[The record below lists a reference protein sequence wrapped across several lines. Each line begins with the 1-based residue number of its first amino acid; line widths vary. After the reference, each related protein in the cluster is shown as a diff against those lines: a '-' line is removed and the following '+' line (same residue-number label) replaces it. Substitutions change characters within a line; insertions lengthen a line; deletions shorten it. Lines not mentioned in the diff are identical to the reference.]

1 MGNVGKLFDRGAH
14 RATLDPLAARRPPG
28 GLFMWSQQGAGGH
41 DAPRGHTPAAGG
53 GGGKAGAQVTSG
65 HPGAANSSAA
75 ALLAYDVPHA
85 APSDWRVSLYT
96 LTKGIAAGVYLVA
109 LLLLLAPGFA
119 TPVPMTRFTTPAPMT
134 WVVIWCMGVPL
145 LGGLFLVVTGGLIWD
160 LEHPRRFFLIF
171 RRPQWR
177 SWLVRGGF
185 LIAGYGVVLALHVV
199 DTFTHHSEWTLMLAW
214 LGAPLALAT
223 AVYTAYPFAQPK
235 ARDLWQNPL
244 LPPHFA
250 VQAVLAGAAALLPLA
265 EFGDDAFKPVPGMTP
280 SDLMSPPMLPHLLL
294 IVAVASLLHL
304 ALVLGECTLT
314 HGTAHAQL
322 AVREMTRGR
331 FRAWFWAGIALSAAG
346 AAAPWIGAWAAA
358 PALAGLFAFE
368 HAYVQ
373 AGQSVPL
380 A

>member
-1 MGNVGKLFDRGAH
+1 MNLELTLVFRKLFYRGAH
-14 RATLDPLAARRPPG
+14 QATLDPLATRRPPG
-28 GLFMWSQQGAGGH
+28 GLGH
-41 DAPRGHTPAAGG
+41 APA
-53 GGGKAGAQVTSG
+53 AQVTSG
-65 HPGAANSSAA
+65 HPGAANSSAT
-75 ALLAYDVPHA
+75 ALLAPWG
-85 APSDWRVSLYT
+85 WRVSLYT

-109 LLLLLAPGFA
+109 LLLLLTPGF
-119 TPVPMTRFTTPAPMT
+119 TTPVPNTRFTNPVPMTWLA
-134 WVVIWCMGVPL
+134 IWCMGVPL
-145 LGGLFLVVTGGLIWD
+145 VGGLSMVVTGGLLIWD

-177 SWLVRGGF
+177 SWWVRGGF

-199 DTFTHHSEWTLMLAW
+199 DTFTHHSKWTLILAW

-223 AVYTAYPFAQPK
+223 AVYTAYPFAQAK
-235 ARDLWQNPL
+235 ARDLWQKLL

-280 SDLMSPPMLPHLLL
+280 SDLMSPPMLPDLLL
-294 IVAVASLLHL
+294 IVAIASLLHL
-304 ALVLGECTLT
+304 ALVIGECTLT

-331 FRAWFWAGIALSAAG
+331 FRAWFWAGIALSTAG

-368 HAYVQ
+368 QAYVQ
-373 AGQSVPL
+373 AGQSVSL